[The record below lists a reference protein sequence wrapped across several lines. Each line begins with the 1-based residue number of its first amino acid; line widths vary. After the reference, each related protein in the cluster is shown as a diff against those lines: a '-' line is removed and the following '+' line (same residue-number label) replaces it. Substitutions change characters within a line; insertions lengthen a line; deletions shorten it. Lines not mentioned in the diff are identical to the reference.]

1 MTKIRVGLFFGG
13 VDQEREVSRESA
25 VTVRAHLDQTKYE
38 VVNIEILS
46 EEKFMLN
53 GTETSFDD
61 VCEYIDIAVL
71 ALHGLFGEDGTLQ
84 RLLDEHLIPHT
95 GSDALASAVS
105 FSKLLTKEV
114 FERFDIKTP
123 VYEKVTRDECATKT
137 ACKKKA
143 GELFMSFPQPC
154 VVKPTAAGSSLGV
167 SICNTIDEINQ
178 GLYKAFEIGDK
189 VVVEEYISGCEAT
202 VGVIDDFRDQDIYAL
217 PAVEIIPPVEKGF
230 FDFETKYNGT
240 TQEICPAVLSDK
252 VAKELG
258 DIASKVHKTLHLKD
272 YSRTDFIIHPTR
284 GIFALEVN
292 TLPGM
297 SAESLFPKEL
307 KAVGVSIS
315 DFLDHIIQ
323 RNLK

>member
-13 VDQEREVSRESA
+13 VDQERDVSKKSSQ
-25 VTVRAHLDQTKYE
+25 TVRSNLDKTKYDIVE
-38 VVNIEILS
+38 IEILPG
-46 EEKFMLN
+46 ELFAIRGKEID
-53 GTETSFDD
+53 FDD
-61 VCEYIDIAVL
+61 VCSRIDIAVL

-84 RLLDEHLIPHT
+84 RLLDENLIPHT

-114 FERFDIKTP
+114 FERFSIKTP
-123 VYEKVTRDECATKT
+123 VYEKVTQEECVNKT

-143 GELFMSFPQPC
+143 GELFMTFPQPC
-154 VVKPTAAGSSLGV
+154 VVKPTSAGSSLGV
-167 SICNTIDEINQ
+167 SICNTIDEIAA
-178 GLYKAFEIGDK
+178 GLYKAFQIGDK

-202 VGVIDDFRDQDIYAL
+202 VGVIDDFRDQDVYAL
-217 PAVEIIPPVEKGF
+217 PAVEIIPPVDKDF
-230 FDFETKYNGT
+230 FDFETKYDGT
-240 TQEICPAVLSDK
+240 TKEVCPAIFPDSLHKELSD
-252 VAKELG
+252 
-258 DIASKVHKTLHLKD
+258 IAIKAHKTLHLKD

-307 KAVGVSIS
+307 AAVGISIS
-315 DFLDHIIQ
+315 EFLDHIIQ